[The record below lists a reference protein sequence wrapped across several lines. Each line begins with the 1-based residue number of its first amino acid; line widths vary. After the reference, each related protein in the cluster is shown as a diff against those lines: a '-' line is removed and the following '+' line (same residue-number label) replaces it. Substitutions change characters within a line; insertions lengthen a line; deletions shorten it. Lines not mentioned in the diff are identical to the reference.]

1 MKKQILII
9 TLLVLMALAM
19 IPVQATTWNTLDG
32 SVANKTHFYVTINGI
47 DTASDDAWW
56 VGDGSTVTVLN
67 LNSVCSTWIWTNPN
81 HIYYS
86 KIRVMQAWGV
96 DVTMVCNGVSLG
108 GVPPSTYTNMSVSGS
123 GPITCGAIYPT
134 ETVQKVYFREV
145 QIENGTPPAPN
156 ADFVGTPLNG
166 TTLLTVVFTDTS
178 TNVYGT
184 ATYNWSISPIMSGNI
199 GNSGTN
205 RNQTTLFMN
214 PGNYTVSHGVET
226 PYGSDIETKVEYIT
240 ALNSSV
246 LGTLYITAINSLT
259 GYPIQ
264 GATLNLNDVENS
276 SWVNATTATG
286 TSQITGIKTH
296 TVNVYASSPGF
307 ADNDKLGIPISNVYD
322 SILLFP
328 ANVSNVSAGNVTL
341 FVSVYEGDEHSK
353 PIPNAGV
360 NVIGPNGGSG
370 QYTNSG
376 GTAQFMVAN
385 KTTYLIDVQA
395 TGHRGA
401 STSVYSGTG
410 SGGSASV
417 TVTVYLDKNT
427 VTPTVTQTTLP
438 GGGTPTPTITVL
450 PGCELD
456 PSSPECQAS
465 QNNEAMAW
473 ISANGMGLVQFFV
486 LCFIVFMIKGMGKR

>member
-1 MKKQILII
+1 MKPKIIIL

-19 IPVQATTWNTLDG
+19 IPVQAVETWNYFPPNSWEFGAYPADWP
-32 SVANKTHFYVTINGI
+32 K
-47 DTASDDAWW
+47 ASDSDIYTAYNNNGQTTDSW
-56 VGDGSTVTVLN
+56 GILTPTA
-67 LNSVCSTWIWTNPN
+67 
-81 HIYYS
+81 YYS
-86 KIRVMQAWGV
+86 KIRWYQGSNPMYWMIN
-96 DVTMVCNGVSLG
+96 DVCVYLPLG
-108 GVPPSTYTNMSVSGS
+108 NSYNNITISGIAPISVTAYQYDATCTVPYAYGSV
-123 GPITCGAIYPT
+123 
-134 ETVQKVYFREV
+134 
-145 QIENGTPPAPN
+145 IELQYLNGTPPAPIAN
-156 ADFVGTPLNG
+156 FTGTPLNG
-166 TTLLTVVFTDTS
+166 TASLYVMFTDTS
-178 TNVYGT
+178 ENEYGT
-184 ATYNWSISPIMSGNI
+184 CTYNWSLTPTSGISAGRT
-199 GNSGTN
+199 GTLEDHN
-205 RNQTTLFMN
+205 ALFSTE
-214 PGNYTVSHGVET
+214 GNYTVSHSVSCDA
-226 PYGSDIETKVEYIT
+226 GSNISTKTDYIMV
-240 ALNSSV
+240 LNGSV
-246 LGTLYITAINSLT
+246 LGTLYITAINSLN

-264 GATLNLNDVENS
+264 GATLNLNDVENGT
-276 SWVNATTATG
+276 WVNATTTTG

-328 ANVSNVSAGNVTL
+328 ANMSNVSAGNVTL
-341 FVSVYEGDEHSK
+341 FVSVYEGDDHTK

-370 QYTNSG
+370 QYTNGG
-376 GTAQFMVAN
+376 GTAQFAVAN
-385 KTTYLIDVQA
+385 KTTYLVDVQA
-395 TGHRGA
+395 SGHRGA

-427 VTPTVTQTTLP
+427 ITPTATQTTLP
-438 GGGTPTPTITVL
+438 GGGTPTPAVTVL
-450 PGCELD
+450 PGCEIN